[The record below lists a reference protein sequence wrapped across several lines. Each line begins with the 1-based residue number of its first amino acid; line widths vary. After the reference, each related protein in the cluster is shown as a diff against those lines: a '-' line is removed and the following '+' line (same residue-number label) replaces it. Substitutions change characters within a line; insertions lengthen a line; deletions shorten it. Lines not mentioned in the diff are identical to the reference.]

1 MLSPLPDRRTAGKV
15 PLHTAL
21 VLPFILQLVGTACVV
36 GWLVQRNG
44 ENSLRQLATQLRTE
58 VIEHVH
64 DRLSDYVAAPHL
76 VNENNQIAL
85 NLGMLSWDNLAQAET
100 YFHQQALAQ
109 PSIGYVGF
117 ANEKSQYLRVGW
129 VNRLSEQP
137 YLETAIQTQPG
148 GGTLTF
154 YSINPKTGQRE
165 EISKTIPD
173 YDVRSRPFYT
183 IVHESSSAVWIEIYG
198 NIAYPVLQ
206 INASLPYY
214 DQNGNLDGIL
224 TCQLALNQIS
234 AFLQFIQEDKPGE
247 IYIME
252 RSGYLVASSLE
263 TVPLLIPA
271 NPETDPAPAP
281 APTTA
286 APKLPEPQR
295 VKASDSNSPLMQAS
309 SRFLEQEFGQL
320 SKIGGE
326 QQLDFYSEGK
336 RNFIQVSPFQDP
348 YGLDWLI
355 VAVAPEADFMAEVQ
369 ANQQRTLLLCGL
381 TLFAVTTTSFFIT
394 RRLTQPLQTLIQSEN
409 PIAPTSPNSTP
420 NPTANPITAINSTL
434 PSFIQEFDRLHQ
446 NLTHLT
452 HTNQHLQAD
461 LLALEQ
467 DLQQRLATLEQE
479 KTRSEQVLLN
489 LLPPKLTKRLQKSKG
504 SPAQYI
510 KEVSLLFADLVSFTA
525 LENEVAP
532 LQLVQDLNT
541 ILATFDTLTDHYG
554 LEKVKTIGNAYL
566 VIGGLSNPALD
577 HAAAIADLALAIQS
591 YVVNHPL
598 ARDRGFQVRI
608 GINTGPLIAGT
619 LGQKNFIYDLWSDTV
634 MVAAQVESRG
644 NVGYIQVTQATYDRL
659 KDQYDLEPRSPL
671 HLKAQSPLKTY
682 WLRSKR
688 STP

>member
-1 MLSPLPDRRTAGKV
+1 MLSPAPDRRTAV

-21 VLPFILQLVGTACVV
+21 VLPFILQLVGTTCVV

-117 ANEKSQYLRVGW
+117 ANKKSQYLRVGW

-137 YLETAIQTQPG
+137 YLETAVQLQPG

-183 IVHESSSAVWIEIYG
+183 IVHKSSSAVWSEIYG

-206 INASLPYY
+206 MNASLPYY
-214 DQNGNLDGIL
+214 DQDGNLDGIL

-234 AFLQFIQEDKPGE
+234 AFLQVIQKDKPGE

-252 RSGYLVASSLE
+252 RNGYLVASSLE
-263 TVPLLIPA
+263 TVPLLLPTNPA
-271 NPETDPAPAP
+271 TNPDPTS
-281 APTTA
+281 TT

-295 VKASDSNSPLMQAS
+295 VKASDSNNPPMEAS

-320 SKIGGE
+320 STIEGE
-326 QQLDFYSEGK
+326 QQLDFYAEGK
-336 RNFIQVSPFQDP
+336 RHFLQVSPFQDP

-355 VAVAPEADFMAEVQ
+355 VAVASEADFMAEVQ
-369 ANQQRTLLLCGL
+369 ANQQRTLLLCGF

-394 RRLTQPLQTLIQSEN
+394 RRIIQPLQTLIQATD
-409 PIAPTSPNSTP
+409 PIAPSSPSFAP
-420 NPTANPITAINSTL
+420 NPPANPITAINAA
-434 PSFIQEFDRLHQ
+434 PPRFIQEFDRLHQ

-452 HTNQHLQAD
+452 HTNQHLQTE
-461 LLALEQ
+461 LLTLEQ

-479 KTRSEQVLLN
+479 KTRSEQILLN
-489 LLPPKLTKRLQKSKG
+489 LLPPKLSKRLGKSKR
-504 SPAQYI
+504 SPTQYI

-525 LENEVAP
+525 LENELAP

-541 ILATFDTLTDHYG
+541 ILTTFDTLTDHYG

-566 VIGGLSNPALD
+566 VIGGLSNPTLD

-591 YVVNHPL
+591 YVLNHPL
-598 ARDRGFQVRI
+598 ARDRGFQIRI

-619 LGQKNFIYDLWSDTV
+619 LGQKDFIYDLWSDTV
-634 MVAAQVESRG
+634 TVAAQVESRG

-659 KDQYDLEPRSPL
+659 KGQYHLEPRPPL
-671 HLKAQSPLKTY
+671 HLKAQSPVKTY

-688 STP
+688 SVP